1 MADAVLDAVNVRRLL
16 SQNTQELSSLMKALN
31 GEYVLP
37 QAGGDLLRDGP
48 GVLPTGRNI
57 HALDPY
63 RMPSAAAAARGAAAG
78 AAILEAHAAA
88 NDGAL
93 PETVAVNLWG
103 LDSIK
108 TRGDNVGLVLWLVG
122 ARPVREGTGR
132 IARFELVPL
141 EELGRPRIDVLC
153 NMSGIFR
160 CGTWC
165 MWIFARLSKVPLPC
179 PVAVGAPPGVHALA
193 PPQPCVFVQGCRPY
207 GPMHAGFE
215 QINHCVEVLKP
226 GMVYIHG
233 VYPDMRCFTGVAHLH
248 WSVGTRCAR
257 GASSAATQRRYSA
270 PGSRRTLCVL
280 QGLLS
285 ERGGASG

>member
-1 MADAVLDAVNVRRLL
+1 MLCCWCLCHHDAWLCSSAGLTCYHFTGVAGSSNSEVADQLADTVRDAIRVRRLL
-16 SQNTQELSSLMKALN
+16 SENTQEVTSLMRALN
-31 GEYVLP
+31 GEYVMP

-78 AAILEAHAAA
+78 QAILDSHQAV

-132 IARFELVPL
+132 IARFELIPL

-160 CGTWC
+160 SDTLLHILIW
-165 MWIFARLSKVPLPC
+165 L
-179 PVAVGAPPGVHALA
+179 VGYCTCSHATTPPFRV
-193 PPQPCVFVQGCRPY
+193 
-207 GPMHAGFE
+207 
-215 QINHCVEVLKP
+215 
-226 GMVYIHG
+226 
-233 VYPDMRCFTGVAHLH
+233 
-248 WSVGTRCAR
+248 
-257 GASSAATQRRYSA
+257 AATSCCQF
-270 PGSRRTLCVL
+270 PFC
-280 QGLLS
+280 
-285 ERGGASG
+285 

>member
-1 MADAVLDAVNVRRLL
+1 MVAGSSNPEAEEQLTDTVMDAISVRRLL
-16 SQNTQELSSLMKALN
+16 SENTQELSSLIKALN

-78 AAILEAHAAA
+78 VAILDAHAAA

-122 ARPVREGTGR
+122 ARSVREGTGR
-132 IARFELVPL
+132 IARFELIPL
-141 EELGRPRIDVLC
+141 EELGRPRIDILC

-160 CGTWC
+160 LVTCCILFC
-165 MWIFARLSKVPLPC
+165 MVLASIP
-179 PVAVGAPPGVHALA
+179 PV
-193 PPQPCVFVQGCRPY
+193 
-207 GPMHAGFE
+207 
-215 QINHCVEVLKP
+215 VE
-226 GMVYIHG
+226 M
-233 VYPDMRCFTGVAHLH
+233 
-248 WSVGTRCAR
+248 
-257 GASSAATQRRYSA
+257 AA
-270 PGSRRTLCVL
+270 
-280 QGLLS
+280 
-285 ERGGASG
+285 

>member
-1 MADAVLDAVNVRRLL
+1 MLYELHTSYKPRLIAGSAGGTVEDVVADAVSVRQLL
-16 SQNTQELSSLMKALN
+16 SENTQELTSLMGALN

-78 AAILEAHAAA
+78 AAILEDHAAA

-132 IARFELVPL
+132 VARFELVPV
-141 EELGRPRIDVLC
+141 EKLGRPRIDVLC

-160 CGTWC
+160 CVALSPCIFIVVGETFAVIQQYELKRRTWYMQGTQFRGG
-165 MWIFARLSKVPLPC
+165 MELS
-179 PVAVGAPPGVHALA
+179 
-193 PPQPCVFVQGCRPY
+193 
-207 GPMHAGFE
+207 
-215 QINHCVEVLKP
+215 
-226 GMVYIHG
+226 
-233 VYPDMRCFTGVAHLH
+233 AHL
-248 WSVGTRCAR
+248 S
-257 GASSAATQRRYSA
+257 TQRS
-270 PGSRRTLCVL
+270 L
-280 QGLLS
+280 
-285 ERGGASG
+285 

>member
-1 MADAVLDAVNVRRLL
+1 MDAINVRRLL
-16 SQNTQELSSLMKALN
+16 SENTQEVSSLMQALN

-63 RMPSAAAAARGAAAG
+63 RMPSAAAVARGEAAG
-78 AAILEAHAAA
+78 KGILDAHAAA

-122 ARPVREGTGR
+122 ARPLREGTGR
-132 IARFELVPL
+132 VARFELIPL

-160 CGTWC
+160 WTTC
-165 MWIFARLSKVPLPC
+165 LLPC
-179 PVAVGAPPGVHALA
+179 L
-193 PPQPCVFVQGCRPY
+193 
-207 GPMHAGFE
+207 
-215 QINHCVEVLKP
+215 
-226 GMVYIHG
+226 
-233 VYPDMRCFTGVAHLH
+233 
-248 WSVGTRCAR
+248 
-257 GASSAATQRRYSA
+257 
-270 PGSRRTLCVL
+270 
-280 QGLLS
+280 
-285 ERGGASG
+285 